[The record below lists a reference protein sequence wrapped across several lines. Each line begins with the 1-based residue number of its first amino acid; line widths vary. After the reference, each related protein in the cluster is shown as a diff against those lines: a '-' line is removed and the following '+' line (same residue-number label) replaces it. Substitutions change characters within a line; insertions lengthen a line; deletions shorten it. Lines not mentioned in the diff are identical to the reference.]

1 MGTGIFNQSL
11 NVGDLRSQGSLQ
23 ATLRVLRPRPARP
36 GHIGFLC
43 KSILRMCRS
52 ELTSAESKGV
62 RAGSPIP
69 KEWLPT
75 TLWSG
80 CC

>member
-1 MGTGIFNQSL
+1 MGIFNQSL
-11 NVGDLRSQGSLQ
+11 NAGDLRSQRSLR
-23 ATLRVLRPRPARP
+23 AALRVLRPRPAWQ

-43 KSILRMCRS
+43 KSILRMCRL
-52 ELTSAESKGV
+52 ELTSAESKGMRV
-62 RAGSPIP
+62 GSLIP